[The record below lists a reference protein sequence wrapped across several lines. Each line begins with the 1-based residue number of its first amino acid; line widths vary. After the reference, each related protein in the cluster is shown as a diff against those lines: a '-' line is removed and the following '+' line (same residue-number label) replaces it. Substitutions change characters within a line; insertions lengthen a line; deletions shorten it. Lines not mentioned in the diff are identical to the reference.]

1 MDKQARLAL
10 AEHVVYCRR
19 SDKLNIPFVGSIMN
33 LVSGRDFLY
42 QRYTLALSNMVI
54 TLIQLLLI
62 NGYTP
67 ENHYIPPTIQNRFLL
82 ITIRMVLI
90 RFCHHLSRT
99 VNFLF
104 TEDLIIICASR
115 KFIFA
120 NRTVLY

>member
-1 MDKQARLAL
+1 
-10 AEHVVYCRR
+10 
-19 SDKLNIPFVGSIMN
+19 MN
-33 LVSGRDFLY
+33 LVSGRDFLLPKVHFGIVKY
-42 QRYTLALSNMVI
+42 GDNVNSITVDKWIYTGKSLYSAYNTKQV
-54 TLIQLLLI
+54 
-62 NGYTP
+62 
-67 ENHYIPPTIQNRFLL
+67 LL

-120 NRTVLY
+120 NRTSLILMLFCAGACAWFLAPVWKEC

>member
-33 LVSGRDFLY
+33 LVSGARFSLPKVHFGIVKYGDNVNSITVDKWIYTGKSLY
-42 QRYTLALSNMVI
+42 SAYNTKQV
-54 TLIQLLLI
+54 
-62 NGYTP
+62 
-67 ENHYIPPTIQNRFLL
+67 LL